1 MINKYDAF
9 TPYFT
14 SADTINMAEDDTIG
28 SLTRDDV
35 VTLLKEIQKA
45 MTLQYY
51 NKVYNF
57 GQTPP
62 GPGYNLLASKG
73 GQITKTGDQWKFM
86 VVHADGEYGVYKL
99 GITQLIDSGMFGS
112 ELNNWVS
119 ENLPNIPVPSKGNE
133 QYESWYSR
141 YLKYEGGSDTRI
153 IEGPTSARN
162 NALYYMLTHI
172 INGSDSK
179 FNVSCHPQIQSDT
192 APPQQPVER
201 ISTDPTKLNAVD
213 VSIQGKVVEIDAI
226 EPPLWAKLQD
236 GTIVAP
242 NFPTDASSNTSARDA
257 YRLTQQE
264 LNNPEPPR
272 TLFLDPKN
280 MHHAFI
286 TQPQLQDLAA
296 SNLLKFT
303 YQLLLT
309 SRAINENIDKKT
321 LAGALGLSICYNID
335 AVQNYLR
342 GTVKSDENGVSAKY
356 WFDVGFNA
364 VALPQEKVETP
375 GPTPGTTSVVKDEQ
389 VSPPPTEEPVP
400 TVGETTVETAKTSNS
415 PLESKEVPKK
425 IVKTINNGSIAY
437 ELTPAGTIS
446 AKVTTGIKKT
456 PAPASSSVTNPY
468 YFIQSGIKI
477 TAEHVGAE
485 TYSLHIVDKIENNRD
500 LFVGTNKDP
509 IALSSAATTKLTRL
523 VATERDS
530 LHNRPAF
537 GTWLLAIE
545 DTIDW
550 LVENYSSIASSQ
562 KELKSTDK
570 NSSADDAESNKT
582 IAFDDPADVETLIK
596 QLDAK
601 AQEAERS
608 KLTFTYEACVSAKN
622 DIQVNFT
629 ADTAS
634 ISTAVSQSTQ
644 TATDGSSTS
653 SVSTTESSGAVTT
666 VTTTTTADGTVTQT
680 KTIQKVEAPLKDAAP
695 NNLENGIEHN
705 LRSSE
710 SLNTQNNSPSAN
722 NLPSNEGTNVD
733 KPENKGFVD
742 PNKGYPKKEYVNK
755 PDTNSL
761 ALGVNSPGINPDPR
775 TPAGDKPS
783 QSLGSSPAARNASR
797 KRGVKTAGRSGA
809 TWEQPETPYAAKY
822 PFNKVFAGESG
833 HALEIDDTPGFERL
847 NIAHKSGT
855 FTETG
860 PDGTQVNR
868 IMGNGYSILEKD
880 GYVLI
885 EGNAN
890 VHIAGQCNVFIMN
903 DTALTMHGKVSL
915 DIHNDVNV
923 NIGGSLGLSVQDGI
937 YLRNEGDI
945 SVKNEGKV
953 DAEITGAVTTKTAGK
968 YNLTTNA
975 GLNLTSKVN
984 THIKSGGAFF
994 NHSTGNMNLC
1004 TDAEILAKS
1013 TGDIN
1018 LKTAAMINQ
1027 ESTGNVNIKSAAM
1040 INQESTGNVN
1050 IKSAG
1055 TINAESTGNISLKAP
1070 LVTSSP
1076 IDTATLDVTTANI
1089 TTLNAGTT
1097 NLKGTHNTP
1106 DDTTNIKGNTT
1117 ASITVPA
1124 SAGSAGSAED
1134 AICAVSAKLPVTYE
1148 LEQPVSLSTPQPV
1161 ERTNNAVKTGYDGEN
1176 DAMNSDGGE
1185 MDASGNRAPTSD
1197 ERPCADTD
1205 ADPSNP
1211 GNQTNTSDTGDP
1223 DSSSG
1228 IIPGKAG
1235 PAPKQCNTV
1244 IIGGKTIELPPLPG
1258 PGQRF
1263 NGELQLS
1270 PNFKLKDLCVT
1281 PSNGCP
1287 GGWKAIRKSDSGPDV
1302 PQILSNMRCLAVNVL
1317 EPLRAKYGKFGW
1329 SCGYRSVHPYK
1340 KTPDKGAHGYGA
1352 AIDINSVPGYD
1363 KKDYWKIATW
1373 IANNLKH
1380 DQVLLEKRGSSVW
1393 IHVGWVF
1400 KDGNQRR
1407 LDGTFIDDTWA
1418 KGGRGKFLKIS

>member
-1 MINKYDAF
+1 MKKYNPLV
-9 TPYFT
+9 PYFT
-14 SADTINMAEDDTIG
+14 TVDSINMGEDENIG

-51 NKVYNF
+51 KKVYNF

-73 GQITKTGDQWKFM
+73 GQVTNDGDQWKFM

-112 ELNNWVS
+112 ELNNWVT

-141 YLKYEGGSDTRI
+141 YLKYEGGGDTRI
-153 IEGPTSARN
+153 IEGPVSARN

-172 INGSDSK
+172 INGPDSK
-179 FNVSCHPQIQSDT
+179 FNVSCHPQIQSET
-192 APPQQPVER
+192 APPQEPVKR
-201 ISTDPTKLNAVD
+201 ITTDPVKLNAVD

-226 EPPLWAKLQD
+226 EPPSWAKLKD
-236 GTIVAP
+236 GTIVSP
-242 NFPTDASSNTSARDA
+242 DFPSDANSNTTARDA

-272 TLFLDPKN
+272 TLYLDPKN
-280 MHHAFI
+280 MHYAFI

-309 SRAINENIDKKT
+309 SRAINDNIDKKT
-321 LAGALGLSICYNID
+321 LAGALALSICFNID

-342 GTVKSDENGVSAKY
+342 GTIKSDENGVSAKY

-375 GPTPGTTSVVKDEQ
+375 GPTPGTTSVVNDAQ
-389 VSPPPTEEPVP
+389 VTPPPAEEPTP
-400 TVGETTVETAKTSNS
+400 TVGETTVETAQTSNS

-425 IVKTINNGSIAY
+425 IVKTINNGSIIY

-446 AKVTTGIKKT
+446 AKVVTGIKKT

-468 YFIQSGIKI
+468 YFVQNGMKI
-477 TAEHVGAE
+477 TAEHIGTE
-485 TYSLHIVDKIENNRD
+485 TYSLRIVDRIEDNRD
-500 LFVGTNKDP
+500 LFFGNDKDSS
-509 IALSSAATTKLTRL
+509 ALSAKAITKLNQIKT
-523 VATERDS
+523 AERDS
-530 LHNRPAF
+530 LHGRPNA

-545 DTIDW
+545 NIVDW
-550 LVENYSSIASSQ
+550 LNEKFPSVASSQ
-562 KELKSTDK
+562 KELKTTDQ
-570 NSSADDAESNKT
+570 NSSSNDAESNKT

-601 AQEAERS
+601 LQEAERS
-608 KLTFTYEACVSAKN
+608 KLTFTFEACVSAKN
-622 DIQVNFT
+622 DIQANF
-629 ADTAS
+629 ASDTSS
-634 ISTAVSQSTQ
+634 ISAAVSQSTQ
-644 TATDGSSTS
+644 TAVDGSSTS

-680 KTIQKVEAPLKDAAP
+680 KTVQKVEAPLKDAAP
-695 NNLENGIEHN
+695 NNLNNGIDHN
-705 LRSSE
+705 LRSGE

-722 NLPSNEGTNVD
+722 NLPSNEGTNID
-733 KPENKGFVD
+733 KPANKGFVD

-797 KRGVKTAGRSGA
+797 KRGVKMAGRSGA

-847 NIAHKSGT
+847 NIAHMSGT

-923 NIGGSLGLSVQDGI
+923 NIGGSLGLSIQDGI

-953 DAEITGAVTTKTAGK
+953 DAEITGAVTTKTTGK
-968 YNLTTNA
+968 YNLTTDA

-984 THIKSGGAFF
+984 THIKSGGSFF

-1004 TDAEILAKS
+1004 TDAELLAKS

-1018 LKTAAMINQ
+1018 LKTAGMINQ
-1027 ESTGNVNIKSAAM
+1027 ESTGNVNIK
-1040 INQESTGNVN
+1040 T
-1050 IKSAG
+1050 AG
-1055 TINAESTGNISLKAP
+1055 TINAESAGNISLKAP
-1070 LVTSSP
+1070 LIASSP
-1076 IDTATLDVTTANI
+1076 IDTPTLDVTTANI

-1097 NLKGTHNTP
+1097 NLKGTHNSP
-1106 DDTTNIKGNTT
+1106 DDTTDIKGNTT
-1117 ASITVPA
+1117 ATVTVPA
-1124 SAGSAGSAED
+1124 SAGSAED
-1134 AICAVSAKLPVTYE
+1134 AVCATAAKLPVTYE
-1148 LEQPVSLSTPQPV
+1148 LETPVSLSAPQPV
-1161 ERTNNAVKTGYDGEN
+1161 ERTNNTVKTGYDGEN
-1176 DAMNSDGGE
+1176 DAMNSDGGD
-1185 MDASGNRAPTSD
+1185 MDASGNRASTSD
-1197 ERPCADTD
+1197 ERPCADSD

-1211 GNQTNTSDTGDP
+1211 GNSTNTSDTGDP

-1228 IIPGKAG
+1228 VIPQKAG

-1244 IIGGKTIELPPLPG
+1244 IIGGKTIQLAPLPG
-1258 PGQRF
+1258 PGQKF
-1263 NGELQLS
+1263 NGDLQLS
-1270 PNFKLKDLCVT
+1270 PNFKLKDLCVF

-1287 GGWKAIRKSDSGPDV
+1287 NGWKGIRKSISGPDV
-1302 PQILSNMRCLAVNVL
+1302 PQILSNMRCLAVNIL

-1329 SCGYRSVHPYK
+1329 SCAYRDTHPTK
-1340 KTPDKGAHGYGA
+1340 GGQDKGAHGYGA
-1352 AIDINSVPGYD
+1352 AIDLNFFPGYA
-1363 KKDYWKIATW
+1363 KKDYWQIATW

-1393 IHVGWVF
+1393 IHVAWVYR
-1400 KDGNQRR
+1400 DGNQRG
-1407 LDGTFIDDTWA
+1407 LDGTFINDTWA
-1418 KGGRGKFLKIS
+1418 KGGRGRFLKIS